1 MELEQSFA
9 AATAARHPDGTAA
22 VLLSRLRDAHAV
34 LTDAMAALDRL
45 TCEPLD
51 PIAVPGARWRLSAA
65 NRARREVWQDC
76 YHHLLPLVDQ
86 ATAIALTKLKSR
98 DIAMARF
105 SADHV
110 ARWPSHAV
118 KRDWEAYCEASRAV
132 RARMSAAIEVEQR
145 LVYPILTLHRA
156 GPRSLARSD

>member
-1 MELEQSFA
+1 MELEQTIPA
-9 AATAARHPDGTAA
+9 ASAARHPDGAA
-22 VLLSRLRDAHAV
+22 ALMLSRLRDAHAV
-34 LTDAMAALDRL
+34 LMDAMAALDRL
-45 TCEPLD
+45 TRSPLD
-51 PIAVPGARWRLSAA
+51 PIALPSARWRLSAA
-65 NRARREVWQDC
+65 SRARRAVWQDC

-86 ATAIALTKLKSR
+86 PTAIALTKLKSG
-98 DIAMARF
+98 DIAMARS

-156 GPRSLARSD
+156 DRAR